1 MMKLRTLS
9 SEFTLFRKDITRYF
23 PVWGL
28 YSVFL
33 LLVLMVLWGTG
44 DGTKTSELC
53 SFALWLNVISPVYA
67 LVTALSLFG
76 DLFSSRMCNAL
87 HALPLRR
94 ESLFAIH
101 GLAGLCFS
109 VVPNFL
115 FALVLA
121 PFCRASNWLWLGQS
135 ILEFVFFYGLAL
147 LCVQLTGSRFA
158 AAVVYGLLNFGAVLL
173 YWLLD
178 TLYVPLLHGVVL
190 DVQFFSWLCPVMEYF
205 STPAFTFRYGD
216 YPEPGMI
223 LHSPEGW
230 TYLGITAGVGL
241 VLGGIALFA
250 YRRRHLETAGDF
262 MSVNWLKPV
271 FLVAYSLVMAA
282 LFHFFFGLFVAE
294 DLGLFMLLGM
304 TVGYFTG
311 QMFLLRTTR
320 VFGKKSLLGF
330 GALVAAL
337 LLSLGITALDPVGLT
352 RWVPESEHVK
362 SVYLECNY
370 RGGELRD
377 PALLE
382 QVERFHREAM
392 SAEETPASGRTFTV
406 KLTYTLKNGRTA
418 QREYHIHRDSHAGF
432 ALRPLASSPELVLGE
447 LYTNWEELWQKV
459 TIQVDGEFHET
470 VPHRYKQELMEC
482 LILDCRAG
490 NLPQNWWDW
499 NECQHM
505 VNMNLVHNRD
515 DYSTIWYSVDVTDR
529 AEHTMAWLRDH
540 GFSIGSEMD

>member
-1 MMKLRTLS
+1 VSLDLT
-9 SEFTLFRKDITRYF
+9 
-23 PVWGL
+23 
-28 YSVFL
+28 VF
-33 LLVLMVLWGTG
+33 G
-44 DGTKTSELC
+44 
-53 SFALWLNVISPVYA
+53 
-67 LVTALSLFG
+67 
-76 DLFSSRMCNAL
+76 
-87 HALPLRR
+87 
-94 ESLFAIH
+94 
-101 GLAGLCFS
+101 
-109 VVPNFL
+109 
-115 FALVLA
+115 
-121 PFCRASNWLWLGQS
+121 
-135 ILEFVFFYGLAL
+135 
-147 LCVQLTGSRFA
+147 
-158 AAVVYGLLNFGAVLL
+158 
-173 YWLLD
+173 
-178 TLYVPLLHGVVL
+178 
-190 DVQFFSWLCPVMEYF
+190 WLCPVMEYF
-205 STPAFTFRYGD
+205 STPAFLYNYER
-216 YPEPGMI
+216 YPEPGLI
-223 LHSPEGW
+223 QHSAAGW
-230 TYLGITAGVGL
+230 TYLGGTAVVGVVFALLAL
-241 VLGGIALFA
+241 VA
-250 YRRRHLETAGDF
+250 YRRRKLESAGDF
-262 MSVNWLKPV
+262 IAVNWLKPV

-282 LFHFFFGLFVAE
+282 GFHFFFGLIV
-294 DLGLFMLLGM
+294 DDGNWIFMILGM

-311 QMFLLRTTR
+311 QMFLMRTTK
-320 VFGKKSLLGF
+320 VFGRKPLLGF

-392 SAEETPASGRTFTV
+392 SASETPASGRTFTV

-418 QREYHIHRDSHAGF
+418 QREYYIHRDSHAGF

-482 LILDCRAG
+482 LILDCRAR